1 MAILVLLAACGKK
14 ADDAL
19 AVVSAPA
26 AAPVTGAGTVIAVL
40 VGARAGNANDQT
52 TKKLN
57 AYTGACN
64 KLIGTF
70 GLIETRKGYFEKNIA
85 KRTSADS
92 ISITDGW
99 IEGALD
105 QFKKSRALPASGP
118 DALDPTV
125 DTLIGALTSW

>member
-1 MAILVLLAACGKK
+1 MQMTRLPKK
-14 ADDAL
+14 
-19 AVVSAPA
+19 
-26 AAPVTGAGTVIAVL
+26 I
-40 VGARAGNANDQT
+40 
-52 TKKLN
+52 N

-70 GLIETRKGYFEKNIA
+70 GLIETRKSYFEKNIA

-92 ISITDGW
+92 ISITDGR

-105 QFKKSRALPASGP
+105 QFKKGRALPANSP
-118 DALDPTV
+118 DTLDPTV